1 MASAARVGQNRI
13 KRLPS
18 VLVDRIAAGEVIEAP
33 HSVIKELCENAL
45 DAGASRLEIET
56 AGAGIDL
63 LRVADDGIGI
73 DPEDLQAAIERHAT
87 SKIGTLADL
96 DSILSF
102 GFRGEALA
110 SIASVS
116 HLEIRTRRQGH
127 GLAMRLQTRGG
138 ENAQIEPDSWPSG
151 TQIIVRELFYST
163 PARRKFM
170 RTERAENIRN
180 QQAIIRLALSR
191 PDVEFLYRRD
201 GKEYFHLRSR
211 DSLAERI
218 HDVFGFDSNRLLFPV
233 EGVRAGLRLHGFVS
247 APELR
252 RGARDWQYQF
262 VNGRA
267 VEIRHLS
274 FMVRKAYGEML
285 PAGMH
290 PASFLFFEIDP
301 LRVDVNV
308 HPAKREVRLLD
319 ESQFFPLIQ
328 ESLDAALKGDMPLS
342 VQQSR
347 FQAPAFYRHDLDRV
361 DVQTGELL
369 LEAPPLPAKEYP
381 VFAAELSRSDQPISR
396 TAPSGS
402 HPTGG
407 GFRPL
412 RHFGIIGGVF
422 ILAEDSEG
430 LCIIDQHTAHE
441 RINYE
446 RIRKGLAKRRGA
458 RQILLHPT
466 LISCLPDELDSIL
479 AQRQRLEAAGFVV
492 DAAGPRSLA
501 LREVPEYIAADESS
515 DLFARLI
522 AGVIAGESE
531 IDLFDDYAAM
541 KACKASIKRNDYVA
555 GETLSEILRQL
566 AECEDPSR
574 CPHGRP
580 TMMRISISDL
590 DAMFQRS
597 S

>member
-1 MASAARVGQNRI
+1 
-13 KRLPS
+13 
-18 VLVDRIAAGEVIEAP
+18 
-33 HSVIKELCENAL
+33 
-45 DAGASRLEIET
+45 
-56 AGAGIDL
+56 
-63 LRVADDGIGI
+63 
-73 DPEDLQAAIERHAT
+73 
-87 SKIGTLADL
+87 
-96 DSILSF
+96 
-102 GFRGEALA
+102 
-110 SIASVS
+110 
-116 HLEIRTRRQGH
+116 
-127 GLAMRLQTRGG
+127 
-138 ENAQIEPDSWPSG
+138 
-151 TQIIVRELFYST
+151 
-163 PARRKFM
+163 
-170 RTERAENIRN
+170 
-180 QQAIIRLALSR
+180 
-191 PDVEFLYRRD
+191 
-201 GKEYFHLRSR
+201 
-211 DSLAERI
+211 
-218 HDVFGFDSNRLLFPV
+218 
-233 EGVRAGLRLHGFVS
+233 
-247 APELR
+247 
-252 RGARDWQYQF
+252 
-262 VNGRA
+262 
-267 VEIRHLS
+267 
-274 FMVRKAYGEML
+274 MVRKAYGEML
-285 PAGMH
+285 PSGMH
-290 PASFLFFEIDP
+290 PAFFLFFEIDP

-328 ESLDAALKGDMPLS
+328 ESLDAALKGDMPLAM
-342 VQQSR
+342 QQSR
-347 FQAPAFYRHDLDRV
+347 FQAPAVYRHNLDRV
-361 DVQTGELL
+361 DVLTGELL

-381 VFAAELSRSDQPISR
+381 VFASELSGSDQPISR

-402 HPTGG
+402 QPRGG

-422 ILAEDSEG
+422 ILAEDAEG

-446 RIRKGLAKRRGA
+446 RIRKALARRPGA
-458 RQILLHPT
+458 RQMLLQPT
-466 LISCLPDELDSIL
+466 LVSCLPDELDSIL
-479 AQRQRLEAAGFVV
+479 AQRQTLEAAGFVV

-501 LREVPEYIAADESS
+501 LPEYIAADESS

-531 IDLFDDYAAM
+531 IDLFDNYAAI